1 MGLLLTQTTVVEA
14 VFHDQVDAAQIRQ
27 WLDGIERLIEGRQP
41 FFFISSTR
49 DSSTFAEDY
58 RAIQGVWYRQHK
70 AAFREICV
78 GLVRIAS
85 DADELARLDTPALH
99 AAWGVP
105 YFVTLDRTHGYR
117 WIAER
122 MVNHATSV

>member
-1 MGLLLTQTTVVEA
+1 MGLLLTQTAVVEA
-14 VFHDQVDAAQIRQ
+14 VFHDRVDAAQIRH
-27 WLDGIERLIEGRQP
+27 WLGDIERLIEQRQP

-49 DSSTFAEDY
+49 AGSQFVEDY
-58 RAIQGVWYRQHK
+58 RAIQGVWYKQHK
-70 AAFREICV
+70 AAFREVCQ
-78 GLVRIAS
+78 GLVRIAC
-85 DADELARLDTPALH
+85 DADEQARLDTPALH

-122 MVNHATSV
+122 MVDHAASV

>member
-1 MGLLLTQTTVVEA
+1 MGLLLKQTAVVEA

-27 WLDGIERLIEGRQP
+27 WLDGIERLIEDRQP

-49 DSSTFAEDY
+49 EGSTLAEDY
-58 RAIQGVWYRQHK
+58 RAIQGVWYKQHK
-70 AAFREICV
+70 AAFREVCQ
-78 GLVRIAS
+78 GLVRIAC
-85 DADELARLDTPALH
+85 DADEQTRLDTPALH

-122 MVNHATSV
+122 MASHAASV

>member
-49 DSSTFAEDY
+49 ESSTFAEDY

-122 MVNHATSV
+122 MVNHAASI

>member
-14 VFHDQVDAAQIRQ
+14 VFHDQVDAAQISQ
-27 WLDGIERLIEGRQP
+27 WLDGIEQLIERRQP
-41 FFFISSTR
+41 FFFISTTR
-49 DSSTFAEDY
+49 ESSTFAEDY

-85 DADELARLDTPALH
+85 DAENWPGSTRRRCMPPGACRTSSPSTGRTAI
-99 AAWGVP
+99 AGSPSAW
-105 YFVTLDRTHGYR
+105 
-117 WIAER
+117 
-122 MVNHATSV
+122 

>member
-1 MGLLLTQTTVVEA
+1 MGLLLTQTAVVEA
-14 VFHDQVDAAQIRQ
+14 VFHDQVDAAQIRH
-27 WLDGIERLIEGRQP
+27 WLAGIEQLIERRQP
-41 FFFISSTR
+41 FFFISTTR
-49 DSSTFAEDY
+49 ESSTFAEDY

-122 MVNHATSV
+122 MVSHAASV

>member
-1 MGLLLTQTTVVEA
+1 MGLLLTQTAVVEA

-27 WLDGIERLIEGRQP
+27 WLDGIERLIEDRQP

-49 DSSTFAEDY
+49 EGSNFAEDY
-58 RAIQGVWYRQHK
+58 RAIQGVWYKQHK
-70 AAFREICV
+70 AAFREVCQ
-78 GLVRIAS
+78 GLVRIAC
-85 DADELARLDTPALH
+85 DADEQARLDTPALH

-122 MVNHATSV
+122 MVNHAASV

>member
-14 VFHDQVDAAQIRQ
+14 VFHDHVDAAQIRQ
-27 WLDGIERLIEGRQP
+27 WLDGIERLIEDRQP

-49 DSSTFAEDY
+49 EGSTFAEDY
-58 RAIQGVWYRQHK
+58 RAIQGVWYKQHK
-70 AAFREICV
+70 AAFREVCQ
-78 GLVRIAS
+78 GLVRIAC
-85 DADELARLDTPALH
+85 DAEEQARLDTPALH

-122 MVNHATSV
+122 MVDHAAPV

>member
-49 DSSTFAEDY
+49 EGSTFVEDY
-58 RAIQGVWYRQHK
+58 RAIQGVWYKQHK

-78 GLVRIAS
+78 GLVRIAC
-85 DADELARLDTPALH
+85 DADEQARLDTPALH

-105 YFVTLDRTHGYR
+105 YFVTLDRTDGYR

>member
-1 MGLLLTQTTVVEA
+1 MGLLITETAVVEA
-14 VFHDQVDAAQIRQ
+14 VFHDAVDAAEIRH
-27 WLDGIERLIEGRQP
+27 WLARIECLIEQRQP

-49 DSSTFAEDY
+49 VGAGFAEDY
-58 RAIQGVWYRQHK
+58 RAIQGAWYKQHK
-70 AAFREICV
+70 AIFRQTCR

-85 DADELARLDTPALH
+85 DSEEQARLDTPALH

-105 YFVTLDRTHGYR
+105 YFVTLDRAHGYQ

-122 MVNHATSV
+122 MVSYATVV

>member
-1 MGLLLTQTTVVEA
+1 MGLLLTQTAVVEA
-14 VFHDQVDAAQIRQ
+14 VFHDQVDAAQIRH
-27 WLDGIERLIEGRQP
+27 WLAGIEQLIERRQP
-41 FFFISSTR
+41 FFFISTTR
-49 DSSTFAEDY
+49 ESSTFAEDY

>member
-1 MGLLLTQTTVVEA
+1 MGLLLTQTAVVEA
-14 VFHDQVDAAQIRQ
+14 VFHDQVDAAQIRH
-27 WLDGIERLIEGRQP
+27 WLAGIEQLIERRQP
-41 FFFISSTR
+41 FFFISTTR
-49 DSSTFAEDY
+49 ESSTFAEDY

-122 MVNHATSV
+122 MVNHAASI

>member
-41 FFFISSTR
+41 FFFISTTR
-49 DSSTFAEDY
+49 EGSTFAEDY
-58 RAIQGVWYRQHK
+58 RAVQGVWYKQHK

-78 GLVRIAS
+78 GLVRIAC
-85 DADELARLDTPALH
+85 DADEQARLDTPALH

>member
-14 VFHDQVDAAQIRQ
+14 VFHDQVDAAQISQ
-27 WLDGIERLIEGRQP
+27 WLDGIERLIEDRQP

-49 DSSTFAEDY
+49 EGSTFAEGY
-58 RAIQGVWYRQHK
+58 RAIQGVWYKQHK
-70 AAFREICV
+70 AAFREVCQ
-78 GLVRIAS
+78 GLVRIAC
-85 DADELARLDTPALH
+85 DADEQARLDTPALH

-122 MVNHATSV
+122 MVNHAASI

>member
-1 MGLLLTQTTVVEA
+1 MGLLLTQTAVVEA

-27 WLDGIERLIEGRQP
+27 WLDGIERLIEDRQP
-41 FFFISSTR
+41 VFFISSTR
-49 DSSTFAEDY
+49 EGSTLAEDY
-58 RAIQGVWYRQHK
+58 RAIQGVWYKQHK
-70 AAFREICV
+70 AAFREVCK
-78 GLVRIAS
+78 GLVRIAC
-85 DADELARLDTPALH
+85 DADEQTRLDTPALH

>member
-1 MGLLLTQTTVVEA
+1 MGLLLTQTAVVEA

-27 WLDGIERLIEGRQP
+27 WLDGIERLIEDRQP
-41 FFFISSTR
+41 FFFISRTR
-49 DSSTFAEDY
+49 EGSTFAEDY
-58 RAIQGVWYRQHK
+58 RAIQGVWYKQHK
-70 AAFREICV
+70 AAFREVCQ
-78 GLVRIAS
+78 GLVRIAC
-85 DADELARLDTPALH
+85 DAEEQARLDTPALH

-122 MVNHATSV
+122 MVNHAASV

>member
-1 MGLLLTQTTVVEA
+1 MGLLLTQTAVVEA
-14 VFHDQVDAAQIRQ
+14 VFHDQVDAAQIRH
-27 WLDGIERLIEGRQP
+27 WLAGIEQLIERRQP
-41 FFFISSTR
+41 FFFISTTR
-49 DSSTFAEDY
+49 ESSTFVEDY

-122 MVNHATSV
+122 MVNHAASI

>member
-14 VFHDQVDAAQIRQ
+14 VFHGQVDAAQIRH
-27 WLDGIERLIEGRQP
+27 WLADIERLIEQRQP

-49 DSSTFAEDY
+49 TGSAFIEDY
-58 RAIQGVWYRQHK
+58 RAIQGVWYKQHK
-70 AAFREICV
+70 AAFREVCQ
-78 GLVRIAS
+78 GLVRIAD
-85 DADELARLDTPALH
+85 DAEEQARLDTPALH

-105 YFVTLDRTHGYR
+105 YFVTQDRAHGYR

-122 MVNHATSV
+122 MVSHAASV

>member
-1 MGLLLTQTTVVEA
+1 MGLLLTQTAVVEA
-14 VFHDQVDAAQIRQ
+14 VFHDQVDAAQIRH
-27 WLDGIERLIEGRQP
+27 WLAGIEQLIERRQP
-41 FFFISSTR
+41 FFFISTTR
-49 DSSTFAEDY
+49 ESSTFAEDY

-122 MVNHATSV
+122 MVDHAASV

>member
-49 DSSTFAEDY
+49 EGSTFVEDY
-58 RAIQGVWYRQHK
+58 RAIQGVWYKQHK

-78 GLVRIAS
+78 GLVRIAC
-85 DADELARLDTPALH
+85 DADEQARLDTPALH

>member
-49 DSSTFAEDY
+49 ESSTFAEDY

>member
-49 DSSTFAEDY
+49 ESSTFAEDY
-58 RAIQGVWYRQHK
+58 RAIQGVWYKQHK

>member
-1 MGLLLTQTTVVEA
+1 MGLLLTQTAVVEA
-14 VFHDQVDAAQIRQ
+14 VFHDHVDAAQIRQ

-49 DSSTFAEDY
+49 EGSTFAEDY
-58 RAIQGVWYRQHK
+58 RAIQGVWYKQHK
-70 AAFREICV
+70 AAFREICQ
-78 GLVRIAS
+78 GLVRIAA
-85 DADELARLDTPALH
+85 DADEHARLDTPALH

-105 YFVTLDRTHGYR
+105 YLVTLDRTHGYR

-122 MVNHATSV
+122 MVDHATSV

>member
-14 VFHDQVDAAQIRQ
+14 VFHDHVDAAQIRQ

-49 DSSTFAEDY
+49 EGSTFAEDY
-58 RAIQGVWYRQHK
+58 RAIQGVWYKQHK
-70 AAFREICV
+70 AAFREVCQ
-78 GLVRIAS
+78 GLVRIAC
-85 DADELARLDTPALH
+85 DAEEQARLDTPALH

-122 MVNHATSV
+122 MVNHAASV

>member
-1 MGLLLTQTTVVEA
+1 MGLLLTQTAVVEA
-14 VFHDQVDAAQIRQ
+14 VFHDQVDAAQIRH
-27 WLDGIERLIEGRQP
+27 WLAGIEQLIERRQP
-41 FFFISSTR
+41 FFFISPTR
-49 DSSTFAEDY
+49 ESSTFAEDY

-122 MVNHATSV
+122 MVDHAAPV

>member
-1 MGLLLTQTTVVEA
+1 MGLLLTQTAVVEA
-14 VFHDQVDAAQIRQ
+14 VFHDQVDAAQIRH
-27 WLDGIERLIEGRQP
+27 WLDGIEQLIERRQP
-41 FFFISSTR
+41 FFFISTTR
-49 DSSTFAEDY
+49 ESSTFVEDY
-58 RAIQGVWYRQHK
+58 RAIQGVWYKQHK
-70 AAFREICV
+70 AAFREVCR
-78 GLVRIAS
+78 GLVRIAC
-85 DADELARLDTPALH
+85 DAAEQVRLDTPALH

>member
-1 MGLLLTQTTVVEA
+1 MGLLLTQTAVVEA
-14 VFHDQVDAAQIRQ
+14 VFHDQVDAAQIRH
-27 WLDGIERLIEGRQP
+27 WLAGIEQLIERRQP
-41 FFFISSTR
+41 FFFISTTR
-49 DSSTFAEDY
+49 ESSTFVEDY

-85 DADELARLDTPALH
+85 DAAELARLDTPALH

-105 YFVTLDRTHGYR
+105 YFVTLDRMHGYR

-122 MVNHATSV
+122 MVNHAASI

>member
-49 DSSTFAEDY
+49 EGSTFVEDY
-58 RAIQGVWYRQHK
+58 RAIQGVWYKQHK
-70 AAFREICV
+70 EAFREVCQ
-78 GLVRIAS
+78 GLVRIAC
-85 DADELARLDTPALH
+85 DADEQARLDTPALH

-105 YFVTLDRTHGYR
+105 YFVTLNRTHGYR

-122 MVNHATSV
+122 MVDHAASV